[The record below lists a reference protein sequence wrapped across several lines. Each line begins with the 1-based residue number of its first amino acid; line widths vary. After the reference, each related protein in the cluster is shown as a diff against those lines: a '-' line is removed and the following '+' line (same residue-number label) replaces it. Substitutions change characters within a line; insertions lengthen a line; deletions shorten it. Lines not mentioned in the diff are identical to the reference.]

1 MLLKFE
7 ITATLSFT
15 GAFAGH
21 YFNFSLATFILA
33 ALSLIVL
40 SKILGDATE
49 QLSLH
54 IGQGIAGLANVTLS
68 NLAELIIIF
77 VAIRSNNIELVQ
89 GGIVGSIIGN
99 LLLVLGCSIYV
110 GCHTHGSMTF
120 NEKTRTLF
128 INQFFLV
135 AVTLLLPTLFADKI
149 PAERHEIFDNF
160 LAVILVCLYFHFYVA
175 SLVDKRF
182 QKIEE
187 QAHSIAVRW
196 SKIKT
201 FGYLLCSAVGA
212 FFVSELM
219 IGEVE
224 AVAHTFGISQLFMG
238 FCLLPLLGNIAE
250 HFVAITAARKGMT
263 ELSLAIAVGSASQVG
278 MIVVPV
284 AVLLGT
290 LLGNPVS
297 LNFASLPYGLLVVSF
312 IGTFL
317 VLRDG
322 ELNKNEG
329 VMLLALYLMMICAFA
344 FSQ

>member
-7 ITATLSFT
+7 ITAALSFA

-21 YFNFSLATFILA
+21 YFNFSLVTFVFA
-33 ALSLIVL
+33 ALALVLL

-77 VAIRSNNIELVQ
+77 VAIRANNIELVQ

-99 LLLVLGCSIYV
+99 LLLVLGTSIYV
-110 GCHTHGSMTF
+110 GCYTHGSMKF

-135 AVTLLLPTLFADKI
+135 AVTLLLPTLFASKI
-149 PAERHEIFDNF
+149 PAARHEIFDNF
-160 LAVILVCLYFHFYVA
+160 LAVILVCLYFHFYIA
-175 SLVDKRF
+175 SQVDKRF
-182 QKIEE
+182 EKIAE
-187 QAHSIAVRW
+187 QEHGIAVHW
-196 SKIKT
+196 SKRKT
-201 FGYLLCSAVGA
+201 CIYLIGSAVGA
-212 FFVSELM
+212 FFMSELL
-219 IGEVE
+219 IGKVE
-224 AVAHTFGISQLFMG
+224 SVAHTFGISQLFMG

-297 LNFASLPYGLLVVSF
+297 LNFASLPYGLLIVSF
-312 IGTFL
+312 IGTYL

-329 VMLLALYLMMICAFA
+329 VMLLALYFMMVSAFA